1 MEDSAIIDLYWSRDQ
16 QAIVESDRK
25 YGSFC
30 AVLARNILSSLQDA
44 EECVN
49 DTWHRAWDT
58 IPPQRPGS
66 LRAYLGRIVRNLAI
80 DRWRRNTAS
89 KRGDGMDVML
99 SELEGCLPGG
109 ATPEQEMENKEI
121 TRALEGWLDTL
132 SREERAIFLRRYWYG
147 AAVADLA
154 AAWGCTPNRMSQRL
168 LKLRTSLRRYL
179 EAKEVAI

>member
-1 MEDSAIIDLYWSRDQ
+1 MEDAAIIALYWSRNQ
-16 QAIVESDRK
+16 QAIVETEQK
-25 YGSFC
+25 YGPFC
-30 AVLARNILSSLQDA
+30 GMLARNILSSVQDA

-80 DRWRRNTAS
+80 DRWRRNTAQ
-89 KRGDGMDVML
+89 KRGDGLDVL
-99 SELEGCLPGG
+99 FSELEGCLPGG
-109 ATPEQEMENKEI
+109 ATPQQELENREI

-147 AAVADLA
+147 ESVADLA
-154 AAWGCTPNRMSQRL
+154 AQWGCTPNRMSQRL
-168 LKLRTSLRRYL
+168 LKLRTRLRRYL
-179 EAKEVAI
+179 EAREVFV